1 MASLKRIWTVSLAC
15 GGLLFCGQ
23 AVAQIAPGT
32 GDNGPTAITAD
43 KAEQF
48 QDKHMYV
55 WTGAVEV
62 VQNGA
67 RLVSDK
73 LTAYTYGP
81 GEGPNGQG
89 KPPAAASKG
98 SAAAGQ
104 DDLSTGSIKQM
115 IAEGHVFYVTQ
126 NENVRGDNGVYDAEP
141 DTITM
146 TGNVIAVQGKNVVR
160 GDKMVMD
167 RKTGKTTVISNATG
181 RSNPNR
187 VRAVIYNDNQNSQG
201 QGAQGQPTQGSQG
214 QKAQGQT
221 TAKAPAAPAK
231 KP

>member
-1 MASLKRIWTVSLAC
+1 MASVKRNWTLSLASAALLLC
-15 GGLLFCGQ
+15 GR
-23 AVAQIAPGT
+23 AEAQIAPGT
-32 GDNGPTAITAD
+32 GNTGPTDITAD

-55 WTGAVEV
+55 WTGSVEA

-67 RLVSDK
+67 RLVCDK
-73 LTAYTYGP
+73 LTIYSYGP
-81 GEGPNGQG
+81 NEGPNAQA
-89 KPPAAASKG
+89 KPPAAAAGAKG
-98 SAAAGQ
+98 PAQ

-126 NENVRGDNGVYDAEP
+126 NETVRGEHGVYDAEP

-160 GDKMVMD
+160 SDKMIID
-167 RKTGKTTVISNATG
+167 RKTGQTQMSAEASG
-181 RSNPNR
+181 RNNPNR
-187 VRAVIYNDNQNSQG
+187 VRAVIYNDNQNNQGQTAQG
-201 QGAQGQPTQGSQG
+201 QGAQGQ
-214 QKAQGQT
+214 KAQGQNAT
-221 TAKAPAAPAK
+221 KAPPAPAK

>member
-1 MASLKRIWTVSLAC
+1 M
-15 GGLLFCGQ
+15 
-23 AVAQIAPGT
+23 AQIGT
-32 GDNGPTAITAD
+32 GADSNLPIDIVSD

-62 VQNGA
+62 VQGGA
-67 RLVSDK
+67 RLVCDK

-81 GEGPNGQG
+81 NEGPNAQA
-89 KPPAAASKG
+89 KPPGPPAKGAS
-98 SAAAGQ
+98 APAGGDQ
-104 DDLSTGSIKQM
+104 LSTGSIKQL

-126 NENVRGDNGVYDAEP
+126 NETVRGEHGVYDADP

-160 GDKMVMD
+160 SNKMVMD
-167 RKTGKTTVISNATG
+167 RKIGQTTMVADATG
-181 RSNPNR
+181 RNNPSR
-187 VRAVIYNDNQNSQG
+187 VRAVIYNDNNQNG
-201 QGAQGQPTQGSQG
+201 
-214 QKAQGQT
+214 QGQT
-221 TAKAPAAPAK
+221 TQGQAGQGQSATKAPPTPAK